1 MYRESISM
9 IEMSLSLQTHY
20 PVNYLRNIALNNAR
34 TQFVFDQAILGEARK
49 LLSYGLQNLRQ
60 RRAFNALQHRCVR
73 GSCSDAGD
81 AEKLNL
87 E

>member
-34 TQFVFDQAILGEARK
+34 TQFIFLTDIDFLPMVKK
-49 LLSYGLQNLRQ
+49 LPTPTISTT
-60 RRAFNALQHRCVR
+60 
-73 GSCSDAGD
+73 GSW
-81 AEKLNL
+81 
-87 E
+87 